1 MEPIKPQVH
10 VKIKVLLKN
19 VHFVSGLLL
28 GLNVPISYVYQR
40 NPEIY
45 TIIQA
50 MKLKKPFN
58 YQSNSEKELHGGSWI
73 IVVMDV
79 NITKDKN
86 RGFA

>member
-1 MEPIKPQVH
+1 
-10 VKIKVLLKN
+10 
-19 VHFVSGLLL
+19 
-28 GLNVPISYVYQR
+28 
-40 NPEIY
+40 
-45 TIIQA
+45 
-50 MKLKKPFN
+50 MKLKKTFN